1 MKGVVFMK
9 IFAENEL
16 IRIGDKAVEKEF
28 AFPDL
33 EGDQTAIMCK
43 WDGEKWL
50 LSGWGCVIDGAGQ
63 EVCGWEPLFE
73 GNRKTALEVASI
85 YMDAIEVGEE

>member
-1 MKGVVFMK
+1 MKVFT
-9 IFAENEL
+9 ENEL

-33 EGDQTAIMCK
+33 EGNQTAVMFK
-43 WDGEKWL
+43 WDGEKWI

-63 EVCGWEPLFE
+63 EACGWEPLFE
-73 GNRKTALEVASI
+73 GDRKAALEIASI
-85 YMDAIEVGEE
+85 YMDSIEAGEE